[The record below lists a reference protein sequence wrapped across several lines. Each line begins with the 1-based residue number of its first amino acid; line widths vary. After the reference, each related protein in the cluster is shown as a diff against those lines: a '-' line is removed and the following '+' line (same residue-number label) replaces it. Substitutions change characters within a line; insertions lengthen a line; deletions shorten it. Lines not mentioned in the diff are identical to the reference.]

1 MDSYLK
7 TLKRFN
13 RDVWLFLIS
22 AAMIGFSYTGIYV
35 MLFNLYL
42 LRLGYGPSFIGL
54 VNGLAQLGVVFF
66 SLGAGMLGGRFGSRR
81 MLITGLGISTLGFGL
96 LPLAEWLPGSWQAGW
111 LVVTYILAWL
121 GGALYL
127 VNATPFLMGITG
139 SEERGHAFAVRE
151 ALIPLAAFAG
161 SLVGGLLPGLWVT
174 LLGGSVEQPAPY
186 RYSLFLAAAIF
197 IPATVALVATREVK
211 VKTVLQQKEQ

>member
-1 MDSYLK
+1 MESYLK
-7 TLKRFN
+7 TLKQFN
-13 RDVWLFLIS
+13 RDTWLFLIS
-22 AAMIGFSYTGIYV
+22 TDLIGFSIVGIYV
-35 MLFNLYL
+35 VLFYLYL
-42 LRLGYGPSFIGL
+42 LLLGYGPAVIGL
-54 VNGLAQLGVVFF
+54 VNGLAQLGLVFF
-66 SLGAGMLGGRFGSRR
+66 SLGSGMLGSRFGSRR
-81 MLITGLGISTLGFGL
+81 MLITVLGIAMLGFGL
-96 LPLAEWLPGSWQAGW
+96 LPLAEGLPGAWQAGW

-139 SEERGHAFAVRE
+139 SEERGHVFAVRE
-151 ALIPLAAFAG
+151 ALFPLAAFAG
-161 SLVGGLLPGLWVT
+161 SLVGGLLPGLLVT
-174 LLGGSVEQPAPY
+174 LLGGTVEQPAPY